1 MFIKLLSTTYKPLTS
16 NYTPIP
22 SRHRKDFF
30 FPKKDLFY
38 RVSCCLSSVWKSVKT
53 LCPCPGTASDRNS
66 RPVQPAEILIL
77 IQSSSRAERGLLLC
91 CVAWLPNQL
100 CRPERATTPQQSRA
114 LQHTQYY
121 CDLRNFQ
128 IFSSQSSLLSFRLPE
143 NQKTKSICPR
153 SLTGNISLSS
163 LLMMPWPTR

>member
-53 LCPCPGTASDRNS
+53 LCPYPGLL
-66 RPVQPAEILIL
+66 VIEIVV
-77 IQSSSRAERGLLLC
+77 QSSQLRSWSWFSPALEQSAGSFSVALPGFQTSCVGQSEPPHHSRAE
-91 CVAWLPNQL
+91 
-100 CRPERATTPQQSRA
+100 
-114 LQHTQYY
+114 
-121 CDLRNFQ
+121 
-128 IFSSQSSLLSFRLPE
+128 
-143 NQKTKSICPR
+143 
-153 SLTGNISLSS
+153 LSS
-163 LLMMPWPTR
+163 TRSIIVICAIFRFSHRSPVYLVFASLKTRRPSQYVQDL